1 MKNSVRNFVALAALA
16 SLSSLTSS
24 ASAGWRE
31 FLGLAPVS
39 VDRPPQFVLLA
50 FDGSLNNS
58 FWEESLNFAAQN
70 EIDYTYFASGV
81 YFLLNQN
88 KALYTEPTHGA
99 GKSAIGWGGTSTTN
113 LTNRMGYLRRAF
125 AEGNEIG
132 SHGNGHFDG
141 STWTYDE
148 WRLEFSQF
156 PKLIFDAFTNNGIVP
171 PKDFDLGFGI
181 SEVKGF
187 RAPQLG
193 QNPALYDVLAEEGF
207 RYDTSKIATM
217 NYWPEKRKGGVWN
230 YPLAQVRIAGTAK
243 KTISMDYN
251 FFVTQS
257 GAVEERSPTL
267 QDIYR
272 REMLQTYYNYFLN
285 NYNGNR
291 APVHIGHHFSK
302 WNGGAYWKAMKEF
315 AQTVCKLPEVRCVT
329 YAALTDWLGTKTP
342 QELSALAKGAFPH
355 SDPVSIPPVL
365 PNPNGLAVNASIS
378 DPNAE
383 KISVEFSGAD
393 ASRLAATPGL
403 EVDWKLDD
411 VVVGS
416 GFEIPSSLVR
426 TNLKPVSTLAVV
438 LHVGELEIL
447 RTTRKISKNAFQ
459 SLVIDGIDL
468 ESRALKG
475 DLPEAHFDES
485 IRRPKRARFGDDMI

>member
-58 FWEESLNFAAQN
+58 FWEESLNFAKQN

-99 GKSAIGWGGTSTTN
+99 GKSAIGWGGTSATN

-141 STWTYDE
+141 SAWSYDE
-148 WRLEFSQF
+148 WKLEFSQF
-156 PKLIFDAFTNNGIVP
+156 PKLIFEAFANNGIVP

-193 QNPALYDVLAEEGF
+193 QNPALYQVLADEGF
-207 RYDTSKIATM
+207 HYDTSKVGTM
-217 NYWPEKRKGGVWN
+217 NYWPEKRNGVWN
-230 YPLAQVRIAGTAK
+230 YPLAAVRIAGTAK

-251 FFVTQS
+251 FYIAQS
-257 GAVEERSPTL
+257 RALPEKDPAL
-267 QDIYR
+267 QELYR
-272 REMLQTYYNYFLN
+272 KQMLQTYYDYFLN

-315 AQTVCKLPEVRCVT
+315 ARTACKLPEVRCVT
-329 YAALTDWLGTKTP
+329 YGALTDWLSAKSP
-342 QELSALAKGAFPH
+342 EELAAYSRGSFPR
-355 SDPVSIPPVL
+355 SEPISIPPVL
-365 PNPNGLAVNASIS
+365 ANPNPLAAAATIS

-383 KISVEFSGAD
+383 RISVELSGAD
-393 ASRLAATPGL
+393 AETLAARPDL
-403 EVDWKLDD
+403 EVEWTLDGALI
-411 VVVGS
+411 GS
-416 GFEIPSSLVR
+416 GLEIPSAPIR
-426 TNLKPVSTLAVV
+426 AKARAMSTLSVA
-438 LHVGELEIL
+438 LRADHVEVL
-447 RTTRKISKNAFQ
+447 RTTRKITTNGFR
-459 SLVIDGIDL
+459 SLVIDGVDF

-475 DLPEAHFDES
+475 DLPEAHSDES
-485 IRRPKRARFGDDMI
+485 NRLPKAPRLGDDLS